1 MKNTDPFARLDPA
14 EIEVIASQKGFGR
27 RGQRNWIRRTP
38 DFVQLVN
45 LQHSQWDAQT
55 RYLNFA
61 MWALALG
68 KPPSIAESKFHFR
81 TRAESLGARDLP
93 DLFRIADG
101 LQTLADLRIALQK
114 KRVSGLCLRRL
125 QELLADR

>member
-1 MKNTDPFARLDPA
+1 MPNADPFARLEPV
-14 EIEVIASQKGFGR
+14 EIDVVASQRGFRR
-27 RGQRNWIRRTP
+27 RGQRNWTRRTP

-68 KPPSIAESKFHFR
+68 EPPSVAESKVHFR
-81 TRAESLGARDLP
+81 TRAESLGARDLS

-101 LQTLADLRIALQK
+101 LRTLNDLGIALRE
-114 KRVSGLCLRRL
+114 KRVSGLCSRHL
-125 QELLADR
+125 QNLLALE